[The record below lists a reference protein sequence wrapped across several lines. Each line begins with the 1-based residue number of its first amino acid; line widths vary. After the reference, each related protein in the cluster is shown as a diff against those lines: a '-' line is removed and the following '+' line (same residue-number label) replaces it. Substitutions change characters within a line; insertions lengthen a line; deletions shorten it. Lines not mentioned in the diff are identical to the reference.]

1 MGCGSSLS
9 RDVQSVVN
17 RHGEVNKKVHIEK
30 GNNAN
35 LRSDNKNIV
44 FVFGEL

>member
-1 MGCGSSLS
+1 MGCGSSVS
-9 RDVQSVVN
+9 RDVQSPVR
-17 RHGEVNKKVHIEK
+17 RHSEVNKNVHIEM

-35 LRSDNKNIV
+35 LRSDNNIV